1 MPTRSASVLP
11 QFALTRLDPATLAPV
26 RSTIIRIAS
35 ARACVVVLHADSS
48 SANAVRSSMPHSQ
61 PGESPA
67 LSSVLPNP
75 SQPTLVLT
83 IIGSCQVESMQSS
96 PIRSAQSCPAAILPA
111 RVRARDASPSG
122 AVRLGAGGRHAGRSA
137 IAASSCV
144 RFCRS
149 DRVAVAWL
157 ASSRQRFRESCVGSA
172 DDLRRMMRPHD
183 ARR

>member
-122 AVRLGAGGRHAGRSA
+122 AVRLGAGGRHAAPVPAGSIGHRRV
-137 IAASSCV
+137 IVRKILPLGSCCGCLTCV
-144 RFCRS
+144 
-149 DRVAVAWL
+149 VA
-157 ASSRQRFRESCVGSA
+157 
-172 DDLRRMMRPHD
+172 PTIP
-183 ARR
+183 